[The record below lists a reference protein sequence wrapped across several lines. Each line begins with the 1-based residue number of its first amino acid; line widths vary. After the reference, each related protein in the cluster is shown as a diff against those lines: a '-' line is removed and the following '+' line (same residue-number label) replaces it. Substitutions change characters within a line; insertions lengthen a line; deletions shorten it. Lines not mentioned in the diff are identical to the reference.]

1 LESQKASKNFLENSL
16 NNLNQSA
23 KNILENAVKLLANFA
38 CENLKM
44 TLHTQQTQTRVAI
57 NGFGRI
63 GRYTAKL
70 LLANPKF
77 QLVAI
82 NDLADNYAI
91 AHLLKYDSVHGRFES
106 EVKLDADHLLVN
118 KHEIKLISQA
128 NPEELPWKDLKID
141 IVIECTGKF
150 TSRTGA
156 EKHLK
161 AGAKKVIIS
170 APVQDTSIPM
180 VVLGVNDHVLEE
192 NIDLISNA
200 SCTTNCLAPMIQ
212 VLEKRF
218 GVIKGFASTV
228 HSYTNDQN
236 LHDAPHKDL
245 RRARAAAYSII
256 PTTTNAGKALDRILP
271 DLSGRIEASA
281 MRVPVPDGSLTDL
294 IVELEQS
301 VSAEQVNEAYLEA
314 SRGNLK
320 GYLAVEEDPIVSM
333 DILGNPNSCI
343 IDLALTSSKGN
354 LVKVVGWYDNESGY
368 ANRLMDLA
376 EKIS

>member
-1 LESQKASKNFLENSL
+1 M
-16 NNLNQSA
+16 LNQA
-23 KNILENAVKLLANFA
+23 PITKI
-38 CENLKM
+38 
-44 TLHTQQTQTRVAI
+44 AI

-70 LLANPKF
+70 LFQNPKF

-82 NDLADNYAI
+82 NDLAESTAI
-91 AHLLKYDSVHGRFES
+91 AHLLKYDSIHGKFEGK
-106 EVKLDADHLLVN
+106 VTLDQNILSLNNEPIQLFSKSD
-118 KHEIKLISQA
+118 
-128 NPEELPWKDLKID
+128 PEELPWKELGID
-141 IVIECTGKF
+141 IVIECTGRF
-150 TSRTGA
+150 TNRSGA

-170 APVQDTSIPM
+170 APVQDESIPM
-180 VVLGVNDHVLEE
+180 VVLGVNDAILKGSET
-192 NIDLISNA
+192 IISNA

-212 VLEKRF
+212 VLEEQF

-236 LHDAPHKDL
+236 LHDAPHRDL

-256 PTTTNAGKALDRILP
+256 PTTTNAGIALDRILP
-271 DLSGRIEASA
+271 KLAGRIEASA

-294 IVELEQS
+294 IVELNQEVTAAQI
-301 VSAEQVNEAYLEA
+301 NEAYKEA
-314 SRGNLK
+314 EKEKLSGFLQ
-320 GYLAVEEDPIVSM
+320 VESDPIVSM

-343 IDLALTSSKGN
+343 IDEALTSTKGN

-368 ANRLMDLA
+368 ANRLVNLA